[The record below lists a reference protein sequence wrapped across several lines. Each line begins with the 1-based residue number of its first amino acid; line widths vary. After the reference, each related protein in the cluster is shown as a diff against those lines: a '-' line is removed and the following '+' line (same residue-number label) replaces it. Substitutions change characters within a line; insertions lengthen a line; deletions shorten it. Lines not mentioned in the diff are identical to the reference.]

1 MYEVRRKCYSLQ
13 SYQLWSLFQN
23 SEGPDE
29 DKSRIRV
36 GNTDSFTTSGTIEFC
51 QFCKAKHKN
60 EGDSNLEAKTARLL
74 SSPPLCGK
82 DKMVPTGSNH

>member
-1 MYEVRRKCYSLQ
+1 MVSFSKFISMKTLRELELATLIPSPHQEPLN
-13 SYQLWSLFQN
+13 FAN
-23 SEGPDE
+23 SA
-29 DKSRIRV
+29 KL
-36 GNTDSFTTSGTIEFC
+36 
-51 QFCKAKHKN
+51 KHKN